1 MKTITKL
8 VIASLLM
15 FTSYMSN
22 AQGINFQGVARSAN
36 GTILASSSI
45 SLRLSI
51 MSKSVDATPEYIE
64 IKKVVTNPQGIFSIV
79 IGDAAMNATT
89 GSFRTINWVD
99 APKFL
104 KVEMDP
110 SGGTS
115 YVNMGIT
122 QLQYVPFS
130 FYSLGV
136 AAENVIGTLP
146 VSKGGTGVSSLVNL
160 KTTLGLDKVNNTSD
174 SSKPL
179 SQATKIALA
188 DKLNIKDTFYL
199 SNRIN
204 NKMDYV
210 KPGNNGTV
218 LMSDGGR
225 WIAGTP
231 SNQRDVFAALMVDS
245 TNMRFQNNSLSKL
258 NKNKTNYIGD
268 SAEINRGTYAWY
280 NIAMGDS
287 ALYLVDSGSNNIA
300 IGFKS

>member
-1 MKTITKL
+1 
-8 VIASLLM
+8 
-15 FTSYMSN
+15 
-22 AQGINFQGVARSAN
+22 
-36 GTILASSSI
+36 
-45 SLRLSI
+45 

-79 IGDAAMNATT
+79 IGDATMNATT

-115 YVNMGIT
+115 YINMGIT

-130 FYSLGV
+130 FFSLGV
-136 AAENVIGTLP
+136 AAENVIGVLP
-146 VSKGGTGVSSLVNL
+146 IAKGGTGAGSLANL
-160 KTTLGLDKVNNTSD
+160 KSNLALDKVNNTAD
-174 SSKPL
+174 SSKPV
-179 SQATKIALA
+179 STPTRIAIA
-188 DKLNIKDTFYL
+188 DKLNSKDTNFL
-199 SNRIN
+199 SSRIN
-204 NKMDYV
+204 GKLDYV

-218 LMSDGGR
+218 LISEGGK
-225 WIAGTP
+225 WVAG
-231 SNQRDVFAALMVDS
+231 NLNYQKDVYAAFKVDS
-245 TNMRFQNNSLSKL
+245 TNMRFQYNSLSKL
-258 NKNKTNYIGD
+258 NKNKSNYIGD

-300 IGFKS
+300 IGFKSLIKNTSGN